1 MNQSTRPPISRA
13 DIAEIY
19 EAMGDPRALLA
30 RLLADDEHAETCG
43 AANPDDTEAMDRL
56 WMWLDDGQPDEDAV
70 TPERK
75 AIVAEVRRLIERP

>member
-1 MNQSTRPPISRA
+1 MSQSTRPGVSRA

-19 EAMGDPRALLA
+19 EALGDPRAPLA

-43 AANPDDTEAMDRL
+43 YPNPDATAALDRL
-56 WMWLDDGQPDEDAV
+56 WAWLDDGQLDGDKV

-75 AIVAEVRRLIERP
+75 EIVTEVRRLIS